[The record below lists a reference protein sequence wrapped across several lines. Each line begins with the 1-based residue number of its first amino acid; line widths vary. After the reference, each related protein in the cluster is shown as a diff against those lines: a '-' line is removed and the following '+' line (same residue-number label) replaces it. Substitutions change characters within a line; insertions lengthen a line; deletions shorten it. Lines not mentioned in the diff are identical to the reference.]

1 MMNIIVLS
9 VAGMII
15 ELRKAGRSTI
25 IRIAL
30 KFEEQ
35 FSLDASYCSRPKRF
49 SQHLVYNFWV
59 FVGGFDVIGFY
70 VVFAVVFDFDFPVG
84 L

>member
-1 MMNIIVLS
+1 MMNVIVLS
-9 VAGMII
+9 VAGMIDG
-15 ELRKAGRSTI
+15 LRKAGRSTT

-49 SQHLVYNFWV
+49 SQHLN
-59 FVGGFDVIGFY
+59 
-70 VVFAVVFDFDFPVG
+70 

>member
-1 MMNIIVLS
+1 MMNVIILS
-9 VAGMII
+9 VAGMIDG
-15 ELRKAGRSTI
+15 LRKAGRSTI
-25 IRIAL
+25 TSIAL

-49 SQHLVYNFWV
+49 SQHLN
-59 FVGGFDVIGFY
+59 
-70 VVFAVVFDFDFPVG
+70 

>member
-1 MMNIIVLS
+1 MMNVIILS
-9 VAGMII
+9 VAGMIDG
-15 ELRKAGRSTI
+15 LRKAGRSTI
-25 IRIAL
+25 TSIAL

-49 SQHLVYNFWV
+49 SQHLVNNFWV
-59 FVGGFDVIGFY
+59 FGGGFDVIGFY
-70 VVFAVVFDFDFPVG
+70 VVFAVVFDFNFPVG

>member
-1 MMNIIVLS
+1 MMD
-9 VAGMII
+9 G
-15 ELRKAGRSTI
+15 LRKAGRSTI

-49 SQHLVYNFWV
+49 LRTLIYNFWV
-59 FVGGFDVIGFY
+59 LVGGFDVVGFY
-70 VVFAVVFDFDFPVG
+70 VVFAMVFDFDFPVW